1 MCISYV
7 HSLMTRLGRLKS
19 VQAAVDESKDDQ
31 PGYQLQ
37 PGASNGFNAVD
48 PAIQNWGETGGTAT
62 ISYDKHFFVENANPT
77 CWQYFG
83 SSSAYALAVETLVH
97 ARTRLGT
104 VTSQEHYP
112 GGEFKLNAHALDN
125 LPPRVVGQMPS
136 RQEVELLVAFYMAT
150 TNSLMAYID
159 VETVAQDIEVYF
171 AYESA
176 HARSF
181 TGQQAHQYFRL
192 SMVCA
197 TAAANKA
204 RHQPRYHTEAMEY
217 YADAIQ
223 CVEEVTSDVSADA
236 LVALLLLVNFACF
249 YPRKGDLWKLL
260 DFACRLSVELNYHT
274 EPNNDNNIVFETERA
289 KKKRRSIFW
298 GLYCVERTIGQHF
311 GRPSDVTEE
320 IITAEYPETLQTLR
334 PPPQPPSPLHPS
346 PPGKTARLAGA
357 EDSSEDSFIFT
368 SHYYRLCYLRSEIF
382 RDLYMPATAP
392 DFPRSWYES
401 QLENLLSWKSELQ
414 FATGNDDVLAAALG
428 MGGLTCH
435 VGFEASICFMFQP
448 LLLRAL
454 AGTSSVDRT
463 PGPNAHEQP
472 QPQFQPQHSLQEDR
486 NGAAAVPATDPSLN
500 HPSTD
505 IVLPRE
511 SYASAL
517 RLISFY
523 VDLFRSPEH
532 SPQGMYPITIV
543 SVHYVYTGCLTYL
556 AHVLLSLEPSSFKY
570 LDFTRDLS
578 KPLQGI
584 QDFAGQE
591 NAGEGT
597 IPLAMSP
604 SEVIDPRDVQRIAE
618 DCLFVL
624 GRVAELFPGTVGMY
638 DICRRL
644 AEKIVPAA
652 AGATAATAM
661 QT

>member
-1 MCISYV
+1 
-7 HSLMTRLGRLKS
+7 MTRLGRLKS
-19 VQAAVDESKDDQ
+19 VQAAVDESKDEH
-31 PGYQLQ
+31 PAYQLQ
-37 PGASNGFNAVD
+37 PGSGNGFNAVD
-48 PAIQNWGETGGTAT
+48 PAIQIWGDTGITPT

-97 ARTRLGT
+97 ARTRLGP

-112 GGEFKLNAHALDN
+112 GNEFKLNAHALDN
-125 LPPRVVGQMPS
+125 LPPRVLGQMPS

-289 KKKRRSIFW
+289 KKERRSIFW
-298 GLYCVERTIGQHF
+298 GLYCIERTVGQHF

-334 PPPQPPSPLHPS
+334 PLPQPPSPLHPS
-346 PPGKTARLAGA
+346 TPGHIGRTSGVG
-357 EDSSEDSFIFT
+357 DSSEDQFIFT

-414 FATGNDDVLAAALG
+414 FAIGNEDLLAAASG

-435 VGFEASICFMFQP
+435 VGFEASICFLFQP

-454 AGTSSVDRT
+454 AGTSTIDRAQ
-463 PGPNAHEQP
+463 GPNAHEHP
-472 QPQFQPQHSLQEDR
+472 QTQSQNQFQPRPTFQEDR
-486 NGAAAVPATDPSLN
+486 NGSAAIPATDSNPNQPSTD
-500 HPSTD
+500 HQATD

-511 SYASAL
+511 SYTSAL
-517 RLISFY
+517 CLISFY

-532 SPQGMYPITIV
+532 SPQGMYPISIV
-543 SVHYVYTGCLTYL
+543 SAHYVYTGCLTYL

-578 KPLQGI
+578 KPLQVI
-584 QDFAGQE
+584 HE
-591 NAGEGT
+591 NGGDGA
-597 IPLAMSP
+597 IPKAVSP
-604 SEVIDPRDVQRIAE
+604 SEVVDPRAVQRIAE

-644 AEKIVPAA
+644 AEKIIPAV
-652 AGATAATAM
+652 ATASERMTTMM
-661 QT
+661 QG